1 MSTLLVRDLINRM
14 SIPPPPSL
22 PDHSILSGIF
32 STSHFNLGQSE
43 QSSFE
48 PFNKSVVD
56 QIKQTKKNIKKIDDT
71 FLMSEETRQ
80 LVVDTIA
87 KLEYINKNQGD
98 INTLWNEIKEIF
110 LNEMKKLPD
119 IPSTNNNKMK
129 KTFRKAKPFWNNE
142 LGNLWFSACQA
153 EKQYL
158 NFVVISQGDHQIKK
172 NLQSTF
178 KKNQSHFDKK
188 FRYYKRKFND
198 KNQNKLLELASENN
212 PNIWEK
218 IIRLNCPPV
227 RPPLE
232 IEVEDDTIST
242 DIKEIE
248 KGGT

>member
-14 SIPPPPSL
+14 STPPPPSL

-48 PFNKSVVD
+48 PFNKAVVD

-87 KLEYINKNQGD
+87 KLEYIDKNQGD

-119 IPSTNNNKMK
+119 IPNTNNNKMK

-178 KKNQSHFDKK
+178 KKAQSHFD
-188 FRYYKRKFND
+188 KRKFND
-198 KNQNKLLELASENN
+198 KNQNKLLELASEN
-212 PNIWEK
+212 K
-218 IIRLNCPPV
+218 IKRLNCPPV

-232 IEVEDDTIST
+232 IVIEDDTIST
-242 DIKEIE
+242 DIKEI
-248 KGGT
+248 